1 LPGRALAAVL
11 RRDQV
16 AFRRNGEHDELLPVP
31 LLRVSIAC
39 PHCTACRLTTPQRC
53 SSGEVAGS
61 GSPRRLST
69 PKGRTRRCKPS
80 KSSGD
85 YKCVSVLYRAVSR
98 TDTQIRGRT
107 EPAGSLCST
116 TAIPYSCTVPA
127 LVHRGGSASAADRC
141 CCSGSAG
148 QRSLVY
154 SSSDPARVLYTH
166 PYCRLAHSASGA
178 AARIRTV
185 PDMLG
190 PEGAM
195 ALGMAYSRRCALA

>member
-1 LPGRALAAVL
+1 MQYNSYTVQLY
-11 RRDQV
+11 
-16 AFRRNGEHDELLPVP
+16 
-31 LLRVSIAC
+31 S
-39 PHCTACRLTTPQRC
+39 
-53 SSGEVAGS
+53 AGAR
-61 GSPRRLST
+61 SPRRICL
-69 PKGRTRRCKPS
+69 R
-80 KSSGD
+80 
-85 YKCVSVLYRAVSR
+85 
-98 TDTQIRGRT
+98 
-107 EPAGSLCST
+107 
-116 TAIPYSCTVPA
+116 
-127 LVHRGGSASAADRC
+127 DRC